1 MVSSGR
7 ERMIR
12 RLKFKSYAVVLVHV
26 PYAIK
31 AERLVC
37 G

>member
-7 ERMIR
+7 ERVISRM
-12 RLKFKSYAVVLVHV
+12 KFESYAVVLVHV
-26 PYAIK
+26 PYAIM
-31 AERLVC
+31 AERQVC